1 MDRLLKNKYKVLK
14 NVIRALFITETL
26 SFILIM
32 GVIVLFAGIVMFRF
46 VSDHLGTNLYQMMD
60 WELLKKILSKEM
72 VVMSAVLGASLML
85 VVNRFYLKNLEQYRL
100 IPISPNRILRS
111 ELIHT
116 CSIVT
121 VLICGLLILY
131 GTIANLNRTLIV
143 QLLGYA
149 MTFQFTNLIFPMII
163 AILIYSKMKKTPFFL
178 YIVVS
183 QVLLAG
189 QNALLFIYGYLYFY
203 FAVVFLELVL
213 CGLVVTRIRKN
224 NIIWKQPAVIVE
236 KLLKS
241 RIHKNKK
248 NVSLWRVI
256 WLENLSHYK
265 IILQMMLLPIILL
278 FGMKFLGMETNV
290 KISRDYFTFIPAIF
304 GAIYV
309 TYQKQYHGLP
319 INEKKNIWIRLIA
332 SVILTAANFIFV
344 LTIAGEGLK
353 IQYLIDVIAF
363 SIVLFVCVVKMK
375 IRLMIGYKENPML
388 YIFLGVAVLTN
399 YFLREMINLT
409 FYMVLDKPVYV
420 CTSSA
425 FLGVMSLI
433 VLLIKK
439 RE

>member
-1 MDRLLKNKYKVLK
+1 
-14 NVIRALFITETL
+14 
-26 SFILIM
+26 
-32 GVIVLFAGIVMFRF
+32 
-46 VSDHLGTNLYQMMD
+46 
-60 WELLKKILSKEM
+60 M

-121 VLICGLLILY
+121 ATFCGLLILY

-265 IILQMMLLPIILL
+265 IILQMMLFILP
-278 FGMKFLGMETNV
+278 N
-290 KISRDYFTFIPAIF
+290 
-304 GAIYV
+304 
-309 TYQKQYHGLP
+309 
-319 INEKKNIWIRLIA
+319 
-332 SVILTAANFIFV
+332 
-344 LTIAGEGLK
+344 
-353 IQYLIDVIAF
+353 
-363 SIVLFVCVVKMK
+363 
-375 IRLMIGYKENPML
+375 
-388 YIFLGVAVLTN
+388 
-399 YFLREMINLT
+399 
-409 FYMVLDKPVYV
+409 
-420 CTSSA
+420 
-425 FLGVMSLI
+425 
-433 VLLIKK
+433 
-439 RE
+439 

>member
-72 VVMSAVLGASLML
+72 VVMSAVLGAGLML

-100 IPISPNRILRS
+100 IPISPNRIMRS

-121 VLICGLLILY
+121 VTFCGLLILY

-248 NVSLWRVI
+248 M
-256 WLENLSHYK
+256 Y
-265 IILQMMLLPIILL
+265 PY
-278 FGMKFLGMETNV
+278 GG
-290 KISRDYFTFIPAIF
+290 
-304 GAIYV
+304 
-309 TYQKQYHGLP
+309 
-319 INEKKNIWIRLIA
+319 
-332 SVILTAANFIFV
+332 
-344 LTIAGEGLK
+344 
-353 IQYLIDVIAF
+353 
-363 SIVLFVCVVKMK
+363 
-375 IRLMIGYKENPML
+375 
-388 YIFLGVAVLTN
+388 
-399 YFLREMINLT
+399 
-409 FYMVLDKPVYV
+409 
-420 CTSSA
+420 
-425 FLGVMSLI
+425 
-433 VLLIKK
+433 
-439 RE
+439 